1 MVLGGFGGSSA
12 AAASSPDAESA
23 SSPRLS
29 SSFEPPAHTS
39 AADSRSHLIVRIP
52 KLFDWYRNDFGKSSE
67 NLLMWISAHHSDWMA
82 RCQISDYL
90 SARAAIVETERFC
103 WDYDCTSFMP
113 PVRGS
118 YL

>member
-1 MVLGGFGGSSA
+1 
-12 AAASSPDAESA
+12 
-23 SSPRLS
+23 
-29 SSFEPPAHTS
+29 
-39 AADSRSHLIVRIP
+39 
-52 KLFDWYRNDFGKSSE
+52 
-67 NLLMWISAHHSDWMA
+67 MA